1 MKITYKDT
9 HTFSAAELEKLFGAV
24 KWESGNY
31 PEKLQIAMQGF
42 KTVFSAWDG
51 DRLVGLCCAMDDGIL
66 NAYVQYL
73 LVDPAYHNRGIGSTL
88 IACIKETYRDYL
100 RVVLLSY
107 SREVRFY
114 ESCGFGRAIDA
125 APMFL
130 TDLRANLQDKD

>member
-1 MKITYKDT
+1 MKITYSDT
-9 HTFSAAELEKLFGAV
+9 HIFSADQLERLFCSV
-24 KWESGNY
+24 KWESGKY

-51 DRLVGLCCAMDDGIL
+51 ERLVGLCCAMDDGIM

-73 LVDPAYHNRGIGSTL
+73 LVDPCYHSRGIGSTL
-88 IACIKETYRDYL
+88 ITRIRETYRDYL

-130 TDLRANLQDKD
+130 TGLQKKSTDKD